1 MKEVVHQ
8 LIQRCD
14 SSDPFQIADCLG
26 IHTLFC
32 DIGTIRGFY
41 TKKRR
46 EQFIV
51 ISTRIELFRQR
62 VVCAHELGHAIL
74 HPDLCTPFYTEHTWL
89 SNDKFEYQANLFATE
104 LILSS
109 FSPEELEGFGVEQI
123 AILTGLPV
131 RYLLDVV
138 E

>member
-32 DIGTIRGFY
+32 DIG
-41 TKKRR
+41 

-89 SNDKFEYQANLFATE
+89 SSDKFEYQANLFATE